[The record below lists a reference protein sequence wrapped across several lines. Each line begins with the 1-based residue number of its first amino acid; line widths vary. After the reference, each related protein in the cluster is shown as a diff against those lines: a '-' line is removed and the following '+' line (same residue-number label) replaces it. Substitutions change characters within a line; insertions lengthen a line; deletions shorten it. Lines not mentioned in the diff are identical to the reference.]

1 MSETNVPAE
10 RLLIKNAD
18 VITLNEAGDVLPGT
32 DVAIAGEHILAVG
45 ETPPNFVP
53 TRTIDAT
60 DHVVLPGFWNTHT
73 HAPMAYMRGWADDIS
88 IERWFNERVW
98 RVESALTAEDVRW
111 SAYLAAAEMIRAGTA
126 GFADHYFYM
135 DEVAEVVVESGL
147 KANLAWT
154 IFGHGSGEGM
164 DPRLEQAVTFAQRW
178 QGGADGRI
186 ITWLG
191 PHSPYLCD
199 TAFLRRVIEV
209 ATELDVGLHI
219 HVAETLEQTQA
230 SLAEHGLSPVAY
242 LDSLGFFSRPTIA
255 AHCIGTDQTD
265 IEILAARGV
274 SVAQA
279 TGCYMKLGMGVPPL
293 PQMLAAGVN
302 VGLATDGEGS
312 NNDLDLLQEAQ
323 LTSLLHKSHT
333 RDATILPGD
342 TVLRLATQGGARAV
356 GFPESGVIAPG
367 RPADLILFDFCKP
380 HLRPR
385 HDLVS
390 NLVYAA
396 KSPDISH
403 VIVNGKVLLDNG
415 VLTTLDEE
423 RILYEAEHRAW
434 NLVGREFRNLRAYVP

>member
-1 MSETNVPAE
+1 MSETKSSSDRWLIQNV
-10 RLLIKNAD
+10 D
-18 VITLNEAGDVLPGT
+18 VITLNDAGDVLPST
-32 DVAIAGEHILAVG
+32 DIAISDGHIMAVG
-45 ETPPNFVP
+45 DAPPDFVP
-53 TRTIDAT
+53 TRIIDAT
-60 DHVVLPGFWNTHT
+60 DHVALPGFWNTHT
-73 HAPMAYMRGWADDIS
+73 HAPMTYVRGWADDIP
-88 IERWFNERVW
+88 IEQWFSERVW
-98 RVESALTAEDVRW
+98 RIESALTAEDVRW
-111 SAYLAAAEMIRAGTA
+111 SAYLAAAEMIRSGTV
-126 GFADHYFYM
+126 GFADHYFFM
-135 DEVAEVVVESGL
+135 DEVAEVVIESGL
-147 KANLAWT
+147 KANLAWA
-154 IFGHGSGEGM
+154 IFGEGSGEGM
-164 DPRLEQAVTFAQRW
+164 DPRLEQAVTFTQQW
-178 QGGADGRI
+178 QGGGDRQI
-186 ITWLG
+186 VTWLG

-199 TAFLRRVIEV
+199 AAFLRRTVEM
-209 ATELDVGLHI
+209 AAELDMGLHI
-219 HVAETLEQTQA
+219 HLAETPEQTQA

-242 LDSLGFFSRPTIA
+242 LDSLDFFARPTIA
-255 AHCIGTDQTD
+255 AHCVGTDQAD

-312 NNDLDLLQEAQ
+312 NNDLDMLQEAQ

-342 TVLRLATQGGARAV
+342 TVLRLATQGSARAM

-367 RPADLILFDFCKP
+367 RPADLILFDFRKP

-396 KSPDISH
+396 KSSDVSH
-403 VIVNGKVLLDNG
+403 VFVNGKLLLDSG

-423 RILYEAEHRAW
+423 RILYEAERRAW
-434 NLVGREFRNLRAYVP
+434 NLVGREFRDLRAYAP

>member
-1 MSETNVPAE
+1 
-10 RLLIKNAD
+10 
-18 VITLNEAGDVLPGT
+18 VLPGSQI
-32 DVAIAGEHILAVG
+32 AIAGGRILAVG
-45 ETPPNFVP
+45 EAPPDFAP

-60 DHVVLPGFWNTHT
+60 DRVALPGFWNSHT
-73 HAPMAYMRGWADDIS
+73 HAPMAYIRGWADDIS

-98 RVESALTAEDVRW
+98 RIESALAEQDVRW
-111 SAYLAAAEMIRAGTA
+111 SAYLAAAEMIRGGTV
-126 GFADHYFYM
+126 GFADHYFFM
-135 DEVAEVVVESGL
+135 DQVAQVVVESGL
-147 KANLAWT
+147 KANLAWAV
-154 IFGHGSGEGM
+154 FGEGSGAGM
-164 DPRLEQAVTFAQRW
+164 DPRLEQAVAFTRRW
-178 QGGADGRI
+178 QGGAEGRI

-199 TAFLRRVIEV
+199 AAFLRRVAETAV
-209 ATELDVGLHI
+209 DLDVGLHI
-219 HVAETLEQTQA
+219 HVAETPEQTQA
-230 SLAEHGLSPVAY
+230 SLAQHGLSPVAY
-242 LDSLGFFSRPTIA
+242 LDSLGFFAQPTIA
-255 AHCIGTDQTD
+255 AHCVGTDRAD

-302 VGLATDGEGS
+302 VGLATDGQGS

-333 RDATILPGD
+333 RDATVLPGD
-342 TVLRLATQGGARAV
+342 TVLRLATRGGARAM

-367 RPADLILFDFCKP
+367 RPADLILFDFRRP

-385 HDLVS
+385 HNLVS

-403 VIVNGKVLLDNG
+403 VIVDGKLLLDEG
-415 VLTTLDEE
+415 RLTTLDEE
-423 RILYEAEHRAW
+423 RILYEAERRAW
-434 NLVGREFRNLRAYVP
+434 NLAGRELHSLRAYVT

>member
-1 MSETNVPAE
+1 MSETRSFSQ

-18 VITLNEAGDVLPGT
+18 VITLNEASDVLPGA
-32 DVAIAGEHILAVG
+32 DVAIADGRILAVG
-45 ETPPNFVP
+45 NVPPDFVP
-53 TRTIDAT
+53 SRTIEAT
-60 DHVVLPGFWNTHT
+60 DHVALPGFWNAHT
-73 HAPMAYMRGWADDIS
+73 HAPLAYMRGWADDIS

-98 RVESALTAEDVRW
+98 RVESALTADDVRW
-111 SAYLAAAEMIRAGTA
+111 SAYLATAEMIRCGTV
-126 GFADHYFYM
+126 GFADHYFFM
-135 DEVAEVVVESGL
+135 DEVAEVVTESGL
-147 KANLAWT
+147 KANLAWAV
-154 IFGHGSGEGM
+154 FGQGSGEGM
-164 DPRLEQAVTFAQRW
+164 DPRLEQAVAFTKRW
-178 QGGADGRI
+178 QGTANGRI
-186 ITWLG
+186 VTWLG

-199 TAFLRRVIEV
+199 AAFLRRVIEV

-219 HVAETLEQTQA
+219 HVAETPEQTQA
-230 SLAEHGLSPVAY
+230 SLAQHGRSPVAY
-242 LDSLGFFSRPTIA
+242 LDGLGFFARPTIA
-255 AHCIGTDQTD
+255 AHCVGTDQAD

-302 VGLATDGEGS
+302 VGLATDGQGS
-312 NNDLDLLQEAQ
+312 NNDLDILQEAQ

-342 TVLRLATQGGARAV
+342 TVLRLATQGGAQAM
-356 GFPESGVIAPG
+356 GFPDSGVIAPG
-367 RPADLILFDFCKP
+367 HPADLILFDFCKP

-396 KSPDISH
+396 KSSDISH
-403 VIVNGKVLLDNG
+403 VIVDGQVLLDNG

-423 RILYEAEHRAW
+423 RILYEAERRAW
-434 NLVGREFRNLRAYVP
+434 NLVGREFRSLRAYVP

>member
-1 MSETNVPAE
+1 MSETHPPSD

-18 VITLNEAGDVLPGT
+18 VITLNDAGDVLPGAN
-32 DVAIAGEHILAVG
+32 VAIAAGYIVAIG
-45 ETPPNFVP
+45 ETPTDFSP

-60 DHVVLPGFWNTHT
+60 DHVALPGFWNTHT
-73 HAPMAYMRGWADDIS
+73 HAPMTYIRGWADDIS

-111 SAYLAAAEMIRAGTA
+111 SAYLAAAEMIRSGTV
-126 GFADHYFYM
+126 GFADHYFFM

-147 KANLAWT
+147 KANLAWA
-154 IFGHGSGEGM
+154 IFGEGSGEGM
-164 DPRLEQAVTFAQRW
+164 SPRLEQAVAFTQRW
-178 QGGADGRI
+178 QGAAGGRI
-186 ITWLG
+186 VTWLG

-199 TAFLRRVIEV
+199 AAFLRQVAEV
-209 ATELDVGLHI
+209 ATELNVGLHI
-219 HVAETLEQTQA
+219 HVAETPEQTQA
-230 SLAEHGLSPVAY
+230 SLAQHGLSPVAY

-255 AHCIGTDQTD
+255 AHCVGTDQAD
-265 IEILAARGV
+265 IEILAARRV

-293 PQMLAAGVN
+293 PQMLIAGVN
-302 VGLATDGEGS
+302 IGLATDGEGS
-312 NNDLDLLQEAQ
+312 NNDLDMLQEAQ

-342 TVLRLATQGGARAV
+342 TVLRLATQGGARAM
-356 GFPESGVIAPG
+356 GFSESGVIAPG
-367 RPADLILFDFCKP
+367 HPADLILFDFRKP

-403 VIVNGKVLLDNG
+403 VIVNGQLLLDKG
-415 VLTTLDEE
+415 KLKTLDEE
-423 RILYEAEHRAW
+423 RILYKAERRAW
-434 NLVGREFRNLRAYVP
+434 ALVGREFHSLRAYAP

>member
-1 MSETNVPAE
+1 MSETLAPSE
-10 RLLIKNAD
+10 RLLVKNAD
-18 VITLNEAGDVLPGT
+18 VITLNEAGDVLPGV
-32 DVAIAGEHILAVG
+32 DVAIAGGRILSVG
-45 ETPPNFVP
+45 ESPSDFVP

-73 HAPMAYMRGWADDIS
+73 HAPMAYIRGWADDIS

-98 RVESALTAEDVRW
+98 RIESALTAEDVRW
-111 SAYLAAAEMIRAGTA
+111 SAYLAAAEMIRSGTV
-126 GFADHYFYM
+126 GLADHYFFM
-135 DEVAEVVVESGL
+135 DEVAEVVTESGL
-147 KANLAWT
+147 KANLAWA
-154 IFGHGSGEGM
+154 IFGQGSGEGM
-164 DPRLEQAVTFAQRW
+164 DPRLEQAVAFTRRW
-178 QGGADGRI
+178 QGAADGRI
-186 ITWLG
+186 VTRLG

-199 TAFLRRVIEV
+199 APFLRRVVEA

-219 HVAETLEQTQA
+219 HVAETPEQTQA
-230 SLAEHGLSPVAY
+230 SLAQHGLSPVAY
-242 LDSLGFFSRPTIA
+242 LDSLGLFSRPTIA
-255 AHCIGTDQTD
+255 AHCIGTDQAD

-302 VGLATDGEGS
+302 VGLATDGQGS
-312 NNDLDLLQEAQ
+312 NNDLDILQEAQ

-342 TVLRLATQGGARAV
+342 TVLRLATQGGARAT
-356 GFPESGVIAPG
+356 GFRESGMIAPC
-367 RPADLILFDFCKP
+367 RPADLILFDFRKP

-396 KSPDISH
+396 KSADISH
-403 VIVNGKVLLDNG
+403 VIVDGKVLLDDG
-415 VLTTLDEE
+415 KLTTLDEE
-423 RILYEAEHRAW
+423 RILYEAERRAW
-434 NLVGREFRNLRAYVP
+434 NLVGREFRTLRAYAP